1 MPQKPEHGFI
11 AVDQQ
16 ADPNAWVGVLD
27 KLSAEPFY
35 TAYKQRVLEFLE
47 PRDGACYLDLG
58 AGAGDDARSIA
69 SSANCCV
76 IAADRSLTMATVCHN
91 RGRVPA
97 VVCDASDLP
106 FPAETFDGTRADRTF
121 QQSWASEP
129 GRAARRPTNSSRWK
143 TPTVGSNCSAR
154 LCDPEN
160 FSTLSRSSSQ
170 SVQSSRIASLLT
182 PDLP

>member
-1 MPQKPEHGFI
+1 MPQQPEHGFI
-11 AVDQQ
+11 AVDHK

-106 FPAETFDGTRADRTF
+106 FPAETFDG
-121 QQSWASEP
+121 
-129 GRAARRPTNSSRWK
+129 
-143 TPTVGSNCSAR
+143 
-154 LCDPEN
+154 
-160 FSTLSRSSSQ
+160 
-170 SVQSSRIASLLT
+170 
-182 PDLP
+182 